1 MTGSAMEKFFKITF
15 TIGIL
20 LAVIIVIGL
29 FLLLLKII
37 LLFTPELHIMGM
49 TIV

>member
-1 MTGSAMEKFFKITF
+1 MERFFKITF
-15 TIGIL
+15 AIGIL
-20 LAVIIVIGL
+20 LAIIIAIGG